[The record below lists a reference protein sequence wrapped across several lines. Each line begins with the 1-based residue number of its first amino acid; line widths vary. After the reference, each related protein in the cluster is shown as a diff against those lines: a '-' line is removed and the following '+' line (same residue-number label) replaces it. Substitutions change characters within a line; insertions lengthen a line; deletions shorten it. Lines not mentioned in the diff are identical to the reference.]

1 MPEKSDTTDT
11 RIYLVRH
18 GQTEWNR
25 THRFQGRSDVP
36 LNAEGQRQ
44 VRETA
49 SALKDVSFT
58 AIYASPLSRAVETAE
73 LIRAYHSTIPVIK
86 EEGFIEMELADFDGM
101 ESKRW
106 MTDYVGFMKA
116 WRDNP
121 GGVRMPGPGGEC
133 LEEVQTRAMSALDR
147 ISKPYPPGSTLL
159 ICSHNFVIL
168 SILCKAKGISLDKFR
183 ELRQD
188 TAAYSIIRRQ
198 GDRFSVDIMNE
209 RSHLKKPDK
218 ESTQV

>member
-1 MPEKSDTTDT
+1 MPEETNVDNI

-18 GQTEWNR
+18 GETEWNR

-36 LNAEGQRQ
+36 LNVEGQSQ

-49 SALKDVSFT
+49 LALKDIPFT

-73 LIRAYHSTIPVIK
+73 LIRTYHSSIPMIK

-101 ESKRW
+101 ESRRW
-106 MTDYVGFMKA
+106 ATDYADFMKA
-116 WRDNP
+116 WGENP

-133 LEEVQTRAMSALDR
+133 LEEVQARAMEALDR
-147 ISKPYPPGSTLL
+147 IVEPYPPGSTLL

-168 SILCKAKGISLDKFR
+168 SILCKAKGISLNKFR

-188 TAAYSIIRRQ
+188 TAAYSVIRKQ
-198 GDRFSVDIMNE
+198 EDRFSIEIMNE
-209 RSHLKKPDK
+209 RSHLDK
-218 ESTQV
+218 AG